1 MAKTKTDPTKLAL
14 QRLALDEEVQEHLG
28 NAVVQLREAWRRA
41 AHRPPARAVE
51 DKQIYARIR
60 QAAISLARAVKLL
73 APEPEPPKR
82 RGRKLVAAMLVA
94 GGASALLMKRR
105 RASADEPAD
114 PQPAATP
121 KPVATAESQPNA
133 AA

>member
-1 MAKTKTDPTKLAL
+1 MAKTKTDTTKLAL

-51 DKQIYARIR
+51 DKKLYDRIR
-60 QAAISLARAVKLL
+60 QAAISLARALKLL

-82 RGRKLVAAMLVA
+82 RGRKLLALTLVA
-94 GGASALLMKRR
+94 CGAGALIIKQRRHSANKAPDMQ
-105 RASADEPAD
+105 SPAAPSTTPTPD
-114 PQPAATP
+114 PQPT
-121 KPVATAESQPNA
+121 VA
-133 AA
+133 